1 MTVEGEENC
10 PDEVGQRADPTPRQK
25 AHQSRSSPETEML
38 KPVALAFPEGNG
50 TQRVGRFLKDPL
62 MKSHDGR

>member
-1 MTVEGEENC
+1 
-10 PDEVGQRADPTPRQK
+10 
-25 AHQSRSSPETEML
+25 ML

-50 TQRVGRFLKDPL
+50 TQRGGRFLKDPL